1 MIDKNLFKLLG
12 KNKKYIIL
20 IIILMIIGMLSSLL
34 ITFSICK
41 IFYISLQPLLNNINP
56 YTINQNKLI
65 NYIVCGLLGVIAKF
79 ITTYFANSLKDILG
93 RKVKQNLRE
102 QIYDKIIKID
112 QKQIGDLNLA
122 GLTQVSIEG
131 IEQLDIYF
139 SNYLPQFFYSTI
151 SPFILFLIYVF
162 LDYKVAILLI
172 CLVPL
177 IPISIVAVSK
187 YAKKIFAKY
196 WGKYTSMGDLFL
208 DGIQGLKDLK
218 IFQYDADYNQKLNI
232 SAEEFRKIT
241 MKVLV
246 MQLSS
251 VTIMDLVA
259 YLGAASG
266 ICLTISELYSNNIAW
281 IIALF
286 IMLTAVEFFLPLRTL
301 GSYFHIAMNGISAG
315 KKIQTILDYQEIKWG
330 ENKLEDV
337 NIEFKNVTFSYNNE
351 YNALNN
357 ISLKFPC
364 KGISGICGQS
374 GSGKSTIV
382 KLLLGEYKLN
392 NGQILIGDKDL
403 YSYSKKDYYSHI
415 GLVSYNTYIFNE
427 TIKDNFKMYKEDITD
442 QEIYNTLKQV
452 NLYDYIIKNGG
463 LDKTINEDA
472 NNISGGQKQRLALAL
487 NLVVPKKIYIFDE
500 ATSNIDIESEE
511 IIFNTIYKLAS
522 KANVIVISHRL
533 ENIVKA
539 NNIYY
544 LDNGQLIEQGNFDE
558 LISLQGGFYKQYMLQ
573 SSQEKAYLNKEN
585 I

>member
-12 KNKKYIIL
+12 NNKKYIVC
-20 IIILMIIGMLSSLL
+20 IIILMIIGLLCSLNITFYIVHITKIFVSSINANTSGINNAKKYYILGILLL
-34 ITFSICK
+34 ITI
-41 IFYISLQPLLNNINP
+41 II
-56 YTINQNKLI
+56 
-65 NYIVCGLLGVIAKF
+65 KF
-79 ITTYFANSLKDILG
+79 IASYTANVLKDILG

-151 SPFILFLIYVF
+151 APFILFLVFVF

-177 IPISIVAVSK
+177 IPISIIAVSK

-208 DGIQGLKDLK
+208 DGVQGLKDLK
-218 IFQYDADYNQKLNI
+218 IFQSDKDYNEKLNI

-246 MQLSS
+246 MQLAS

-259 YLGAASG
+259 YLGAAGG
-266 ICLTISELYSNNIAW
+266 ISLTIYELYSNNINVYV
-281 IIALF
+281 ALF
-286 IMLTAVEFFLPLRTL
+286 LILTAVEFFLPLRLL

-315 KKIQTILDYQEIKWG
+315 KKILNILEYEEIKWG
-330 ENKLEDV
+330 ENKVDNFDINL
-337 NIEFKNVTFSYNNE
+337 NNVTFSYNKE
-351 YNALNN
+351 YNALEN
-357 ISLKFPC
+357 ININFPSV
-364 KGISGICGQS
+364 GLSGICGPS

-382 KLLLGEYKLN
+382 KLLLGEYKPNSGNINLN
-392 NGQILIGDKDL
+392 NKDL
-403 YSYSKKDYYSHI
+403 YYYSKKDYYSNI
-415 GLVSYNTYIFNE
+415 GLVSYDTYIFNQS
-427 TIKDNFKMYKEDITD
+427 IKDNFKMYKEDVTN
-442 QEIYNTLKQV
+442 QEIYDALKQV
-452 NLYDYIIKNGG
+452 NLYDFIVNNIG
-463 LDKTINEDA
+463 LDKVINEDA

-487 NLVVPKKIYIFDE
+487 NLIVPKKIYIFDE

-511 IIFNTIYKLAS
+511 IIFNTIYSLSS

-544 LDNGQLIEQGNFDE
+544 LENGKLIEHGNFDQ

-573 SSQEKAYLNKEN
+573 HEQENAYLIKEG

>member
-12 KNKKYIIL
+12 NNKKYIVC
-20 IIILMIIGMLSSLL
+20 IIILMIIGLLCSLNITFYIVHITKIFVSSINTNTSNINNAKKYYILGILLL
-34 ITFSICK
+34 ITI
-41 IFYISLQPLLNNINP
+41 II
-56 YTINQNKLI
+56 
-65 NYIVCGLLGVIAKF
+65 KF
-79 ITTYFANSLKDILG
+79 IASYTANVLKDILG

-151 SPFILFLIYVF
+151 APFILFLVFVF

-177 IPISIVAVSK
+177 IPISIIAVSK

-208 DGIQGLKDLK
+208 DGVQGLKDLK
-218 IFQYDADYNQKLNI
+218 IFQSDKDYNEKLNI

-246 MQLSS
+246 MQLAS

-259 YLGAASG
+259 YLGAAGG
-266 ICLTISELYSNNIAW
+266 ISLTIYELYSNNINVYV
-281 IIALF
+281 ALF
-286 IMLTAVEFFLPLRTL
+286 LILTAVEFFLPLRLL

-315 KKIQTILDYQEIKWG
+315 KKILNILEYEEIKWG
-330 ENKLEDV
+330 DDKVDNFDINLND
-337 NIEFKNVTFSYNNE
+337 VTFSYNKE
-351 YNALNN
+351 YNALEN
-357 ISLKFPC
+357 ININFP
-364 KGISGICGQS
+364 GVGLSGICGPS

-382 KLLLGEYKLN
+382 KLLLGEYKPNSGNINLN
-392 NGQILIGDKDL
+392 NKDL
-403 YSYSKKDYYSHI
+403 YSYSKKDYYSNI
-415 GLVSYNTYIFNE
+415 GLVSYDTYIFNQS
-427 TIKDNFKMYKEDITD
+427 IKDNFKMYKEDVTD
-442 QEIYNTLKQV
+442 QEIYDALKQV
-452 NLYDYIIKNGG
+452 NLYDFIVNDIG
-463 LDKTINEDA
+463 LDKVINEDA

-487 NLVVPKKIYIFDE
+487 NLIVPKKIYIFDE

-511 IIFNTIYKLAS
+511 IIFNTIYSLSS

-544 LDNGQLIEQGNFDE
+544 LENGKLIEHGNFDQ

-573 SSQEKAYLNKEN
+573 HEQENAYLIKEG

>member
-12 KNKKYIIL
+12 NNKKYIVC
-20 IIILMIIGMLSSLL
+20 IIILMIIGLLCSLNITFYIVHITKIFVSSISTNTSGINNAKKYYILGILLL
-34 ITFSICK
+34 ITI
-41 IFYISLQPLLNNINP
+41 II
-56 YTINQNKLI
+56 
-65 NYIVCGLLGVIAKF
+65 KF
-79 ITTYFANSLKDILG
+79 IASYTANVLKDILG

-151 SPFILFLIYVF
+151 APFILFLVFVF

-177 IPISIVAVSK
+177 IPISIIAVSK

-208 DGIQGLKDLK
+208 DGVQGLKDLK
-218 IFQYDADYNQKLNI
+218 IFQSDKDYNEKLNI

-246 MQLSS
+246 MQLAS

-259 YLGAASG
+259 YLGAAGG
-266 ICLTISELYSNNIAW
+266 ISLTIYELYSNNINVYV
-281 IIALF
+281 ALF
-286 IMLTAVEFFLPLRTL
+286 LILTAVEFFLPLRLL

-315 KKIQTILDYQEIKWG
+315 KKILNILEYEEIKWG
-330 ENKLEDV
+330 ENKVDNFDINL
-337 NIEFKNVTFSYNNE
+337 NNVTFSYNKE
-351 YNALNN
+351 YNALEN
-357 ISLKFPC
+357 ININFPSV
-364 KGISGICGQS
+364 GLSGICGPS

-382 KLLLGEYKLN
+382 KLLLGEYKPNSGNINLN
-392 NGQILIGDKDL
+392 NKDL
-403 YSYSKKDYYSHI
+403 YSYSKKDYYSNI
-415 GLVSYNTYIFNE
+415 GLVSYDTYIFNQSV
-427 TIKDNFKMYKEDITD
+427 KDNFKMYKEDVTD
-442 QEIYNTLKQV
+442 QEIYDALKQV
-452 NLYDYIIKNGG
+452 NLYDFIVNNIG
-463 LDKTINEDA
+463 LDKVINEDA

-487 NLVVPKKIYIFDE
+487 NLIVPKKIYIFDE

-511 IIFNTIYKLAS
+511 IIFNTIYSLSS

-544 LDNGQLIEQGNFDE
+544 LENGKLIEHGNFDQ

-573 SSQEKAYLNKEN
+573 HEQENAYLIKEG

>member
-1 MIDKNLFKLLG
+1 MLDKNLFKLLG
-12 KNKKYIIL
+12 NNKKYIVCIV
-20 IIILMIIGMLSSLL
+20 ILMIVGLLCSLNITYCIVYITKTFISTINMNVDNSKKYFICGMLLFL
-34 ITFSICK
+34 
-41 IFYISLQPLLNNINP
+41 
-56 YTINQNKLI
+56 TI
-65 NYIVCGLLGVIAKF
+65 IVKF
-79 ITTYFANSLKDILG
+79 ISTYTSNVLKDILG

-102 QIYDKIIKID
+102 QIYEKIIKID

-151 SPFILFLIYVF
+151 APFILFFVFVF

-177 IPISIVAVSK
+177 IPISIIGVSK

-208 DGIQGLKDLK
+208 DGVQGLKDLK
-218 IFQYDADYNQKLNI
+218 IFQDDQEYNKKLNM

-246 MQLSS
+246 MQLAS

-259 YLGAASG
+259 YLGAAGG
-266 ICLTISELYSNNIAW
+266 ISLTIYELYSNNINAYVG
-281 IIALF
+281 LF
-286 IMLTAVEFFLPLRTL
+286 LILTAVEFFLPLRLL

-315 KKIQTILDYQEIKWG
+315 KKILNILEYEEIKWG
-330 ENKLEDV
+330 ERQCTNF
-337 NIEFKNVTFSYNNE
+337 NINLKDVTFSYNKE
-351 YNALNN
+351 YNVLENINLN
-357 ISLKFPC
+357 FP
-364 KGISGICGQS
+364 GVGLYGICGPS

-382 KLLLGEYKLN
+382 KLLLGEYKPNSGNINL
-392 NGQILIGDKDL
+392 GDNDL
-403 YSYSKKDYYSHI
+403 YSYSKKDYYSNI
-415 GLVSYNTYIFNE
+415 GLVSYDTYIFNQS
-427 TIKDNFKMYKEDITD
+427 IKDNFKMYKEDVTD
-442 QEIYNTLKQV
+442 EEIYLVLKQV
-452 NLYDYIIKNGG
+452 NLYDFIINNIG
-463 LDKTINEDA
+463 LDKIINEDA

-487 NLVVPKKIYIFDE
+487 NLIVPKKIYIFDE

-511 IIFNTIYKLAS
+511 IIFNTIYQLS
-522 KANVIVISHRL
+522 TKANVIVISHRL
-533 ENIVKA
+533 ENIVNA

-544 LDNGQLIEQGNFDE
+544 LENGKLLEQGNFDQ

-573 SSQEKAYLNKEN
+573 HQQENAYLTKEG

>member
-1 MIDKNLFKLLG
+1 MIDKNLFKLIG
-12 KNKKYIIL
+12 KNKKYIAL
-20 IIILMIIGMLSSLL
+20 IIILMIIGLLSSLL
-34 ITFSICK
+34 ITFTICNILNLFLTPFLTKTDSYSID
-41 IFYISLQPLLNNINP
+41 QRM
-56 YTINQNKLI
+56 LI
-65 NYIVCGLLGVIAKF
+65 IYIVCGFSGIIIKF
-79 ITTYFANSLKDILG
+79 ISSYFANILKDLLG
-93 RKVKQNLRE
+93 RKVKQDLRE

-162 LDYKVAILLI
+162 IDYKVAILLI

-218 IFQYDADYNQKLNI
+218 IFQYDKEYNNKLNT

-246 MQLSS
+246 MQLAS

-266 ICLTISELYSNNIAW
+266 ISLTIHELYANNLDW
-281 IIALF
+281 ISGLF

-315 KKIQTILDYQEIKWG
+315 KKISNILEYEEIKWG
-330 ENKLEDV
+330 EDKVNDF
-337 NIEFKNVTFSYNNE
+337 NIEFKDVTFSYNKQ

-357 ISLKFPC
+357 LNLKFPS

-392 NGQILIGDKDL
+392 KGQILIDNKDL
-403 YSYSKKDYYSHI
+403 YSHSKKDYYSNI
-415 GLVSYNTYIFNE
+415 SLVSYNTYIFND
-427 TIKDNFKMYKEDITD
+427 TIKDNFKMYKQDVND
-442 QEIYNTLKQV
+442 DEIYEALKQV
-452 NLYDYIIKNGG
+452 NLYDFIINSGG
-463 LDKTINEDA
+463 LDKKINEDA
-472 NNISGGQKQRLALAL
+472 TNISGGQKQRLALAL
-487 NLVVPKKIYIFDE
+487 NLIVPKKIYIFDE

-511 IIFNTIYKLAS
+511 IIFNTIYKLAD

-533 ENIVKA
+533 ENIIKA
-539 NNIYY
+539 DNIYY
-544 LDNGQLIEQGNFDE
+544 LDNGNLIEQGNFDQ

-573 SSQEKAYLNKEN
+573 SSQEKSYLRKEN

>member
-12 KNKKYIIL
+12 NNKKYIVC
-20 IIILMIIGMLSSLL
+20 IIILMIIGLLCSLNITFYIVHITKIFVSSISTNTSGINNAKKYYILGILLL
-34 ITFSICK
+34 ITI
-41 IFYISLQPLLNNINP
+41 II
-56 YTINQNKLI
+56 
-65 NYIVCGLLGVIAKF
+65 KF
-79 ITTYFANSLKDILG
+79 IASYTANVLKDILG

-151 SPFILFLIYVF
+151 APFILFLVFVF

-177 IPISIVAVSK
+177 IPISIIAVSK

-208 DGIQGLKDLK
+208 DGVQGLKDLK
-218 IFQYDADYNQKLNI
+218 IFQSDKDYNEKLNI

-246 MQLSS
+246 MQLAS

-259 YLGAASG
+259 YLGAAGG
-266 ICLTISELYSNNIAW
+266 ISLTIYELYSNNINVYV
-281 IIALF
+281 ALF
-286 IMLTAVEFFLPLRTL
+286 LILTAVEFFLPLRLL

-315 KKIQTILDYQEIKWG
+315 KKILNILEYEEIKWG
-330 ENKLEDV
+330 ENKVDNFDINL
-337 NIEFKNVTFSYNNE
+337 NNVTFSYNKE
-351 YNALNN
+351 YNALEN
-357 ISLKFPC
+357 ININFPSV
-364 KGISGICGQS
+364 GLSGICGPS

-382 KLLLGEYKLN
+382 KLLLGEYKPNSGNINLN
-392 NGQILIGDKDL
+392 NKDL
-403 YSYSKKDYYSHI
+403 YSYSKKDYYSNI
-415 GLVSYNTYIFNE
+415 GLVSYDTYIFNQSV
-427 TIKDNFKMYKEDITD
+427 KDNFKMYKEDVTN
-442 QEIYNTLKQV
+442 QEIYDALKQV
-452 NLYDYIIKNGG
+452 NLYDFIVNNIG
-463 LDKTINEDA
+463 LDKVINEDA

-487 NLVVPKKIYIFDE
+487 NLIVPKKIYIFDE

-511 IIFNTIYKLAS
+511 IIFNTIYSLSS

-544 LDNGQLIEQGNFDE
+544 LENGKLIEHGNFDQ

-573 SSQEKAYLNKEN
+573 HEQENAYLIKEG